1 MPPKKPRQ
9 PSKRV
14 RRRIRFQQILFAT
27 FAIILLTSFIVSLF
41 ARP

>member
-1 MPPKKPRQ
+1 MSSNKPRQ

-14 RRRIRFQQILFAT
+14 RRKIRFQQILFAA
-27 FAIILLTSFIVSLF
+27 FAIIVLASFVVSLF